1 MVEVFDASLE
11 RKVELDSVIKTFTL
25 VKGKTDNQE
34 EMGTFKGNFRVVSLE
49 DEPLL
54 DTLATATEKRDDFG
68 RM

>member
-34 EMGTFKGNFRVVSLE
+34 EMGTFKGNFRVVVLE
-49 DEPLL
+49 DEPRP
-54 DTLATATEKRDDFG
+54 DTLTQALEKRDERG
-68 RM
+68 RV